1 MKEQETIALGVENSR
16 ELLGRYLV
24 GFTDEN
30 KTKSAPGLPNH
41 AAWTLGHLSYVLHRV
56 AIRLDGGTLP
66 GEAFI
71 EGSARGDTSRFGV
84 EGVAVGSTP
93 VHDGTAY
100 PAWARCV
107 AIFDGACA
115 RVSGAFR
122 ELPAERL
129 EDRIPW
135 GKNDMSLRELGLR
148 MIFHNGTHCGEIVD
162 LRRALGFERVIK

>member
-16 ELLGRYLV
+16 ELLERFLA

-30 KTKSAPGLPNH
+30 KTRTAPGLPNH
-41 AAWTLGHLSYVLHRV
+41 AAWTLGHLAFVMHR
-56 AIRLDGGTLP
+56 AAMRLDGGVLP
-66 GEAFI
+66 GDVFI
-71 EGSARGDTSRFGV
+71 EGSTRGDASRFGV

-93 VHDGTAY
+93 MSDGASY
-100 PAWARCV
+100 PEWTRCV

-115 RVSGAFR
+115 RVAEALR
-122 ELPAERL
+122 KLPAERL
-129 EDRIPW
+129 EERIPW